1 MNFLMAV
8 SIGIRL
14 KNLLNTS
21 SLKQKFIKQNKQLFG
36 NEIYLDQLSS
46 TNNQKKVKIHDSWYN
61 KLQNEFEK
69 NYWKNLSSKVKN
81 LYKNKVIYP
90 KPNLMFNA
98 FNSTKLDEV
107 KVVII
112 GQDPY
117 HGEGQANG
125 LSFSVNDKISIP
137 PSLLNIFKELNSD
150 LNIDIPHSGNL
161 QSWANQGV
169 LLLNTVLTVE
179 KDNANSHKG
188 LGWEIFTKKA
198 IEIVSSEL
206 NNVVFILWGK
216 QAQSLQDIID
226 VSKHYI
232 ISSVHPSPLS
242 AHRGFFGSK
251 PFSKANNFLK
261 QKGVKP
267 IDWKIN

>member
-1 MNFLMAV
+1 MNFLMV
-8 SIGIRL
+8 VLIGIRP
-14 KNLLNTS
+14 KNQLIIS
-21 SLKQKFIKQNKQLFG
+21 SFKQRFINQNKQLFG
-36 NEIYLDQLSS
+36 NEIYLNQLSL
-46 TNNQKKVKIHDSWYN
+46 TNKKKVKIHESWYN
-61 KLQNEFEK
+61 ELKDEFEK
-69 NYWKNLSSKVKN
+69 NYWKDLSSKVKSF
-81 LYKNKVIYP
+81 YKNKVIYP
-90 KPNLMFNA
+90 KPSLMFNA
-98 FNSTKLDEV
+98 FNSTKLNEV

-125 LSFSVNDKISIP
+125 LSFSVNDKITIP
-137 PSLLNIFKELNSD
+137 PSLLNIFKELKSD
-150 LNIDIPHSGNL
+150 LNVNIPDSGNL

-188 LGWEIFTKKA
+188 LGWEIFTKKV

-206 NNVVFILWGK
+206 NNIVFVLWGK
-216 QAQSLQDIID
+216 QAQSFQDIID
-226 VSKHYI
+226 NSKHCI

-242 AHRGFFGSK
+242 AHKGFFGSK
-251 PFSKANNFLK
+251 PFSKANDFLK
-261 QKGVKP
+261 QKGIKP

>member
-1 MNFLMAV
+1 MNLNLICSEKWQDILKTEFDKKYFKDLISFLN
-8 SIGIRL
+8 SEY
-14 KNLLNTS
+14 
-21 SLKQKFIKQNKQLFG
+21 QNHKIFP
-36 NEIYLDQLSS
+36 
-46 TNNQKKVKIHDSWYN
+46 QKKQV
-61 KLQNEFEK
+61 FEAL
-69 NYWKNLSSKVKN
+69 NSVAFNDV
-81 LYKNKVIYP
+81 KVI
-90 KPNLMFNA
+90 
-98 FNSTKLDEV
+98 
-107 KVVII
+107 II

-125 LSFSVNDKISIP
+125 LSFSVNDQISIP

-161 QSWANQGV
+161 QSSANQGV

-216 QAQSLQDIID
+216 QAQSLKDIID